1 MITGKLLVANR
12 GEIAIRICRAAA
24 EAGLARRAAH
34 EAPRVRTVERLARA
48 RQEDLAH
55 PVRRVERSP
64 SSRQPTLERVP
75 CAVAQRHHARL
86 APLARQHEDAE
97 RRLDRVRRE
106 PDRLADA
113 RADDRFNRNASVH
126 AMKLRSVIAAPIPS
140 PEGAVGA
147 LYLDNR
153 LLRDRFGEVELDLLR
168 AFRFDDK
175 HMFPPYDEIM
185 ARPVREVMAT
195 DVTTVTPRTPLTRV
209 LETLVRT
216 RNKSLPVVDDGAV
229 VGVIAREDVLQA
241 LRRAV
246 AGERPTSPI

>member
-1 MITGKLLVANR
+1 MYEFLDYRVCDAMTGTPITVTADTSL
-12 GEIAIRICRAAA
+12 A
-24 EAGLARRAAH
+24 EA
-34 EAPRVRTVERLARA
+34 EAVLEKHDFNAL
-48 RQEDLAH
+48 
-55 PVRRVERSP
+55 PV
-64 SSRQPTLERVP
+64 
-75 CAVAQRHHARL
+75 
-86 APLARQHEDAE
+86 
-97 RRLDRVRRE
+97 
-106 PDRLADA
+106 
-113 RADDRFNRNASVH
+113 
-126 AMKLRSVIAAPIPS
+126 
-140 PEGAVGA
+140 VGPKGE
-147 LYLDNR
+147 
-153 LLRDRFGEVELDLLR
+153 LLGVVTKLDLLR